1 MSEISPSALG
11 EKFSADFQKRLDAC
25 ENSTQIAELMHTE
38 EINRNLVKPD
48 WDPSFL
54 NPVEAPKHR
63 GYATTVNVNGQKIIL
78 EAESELEL
86 HQKEIETYR
95 KLFASPAAAGT
106 EQPRDPATGQFRA
119 TADQERAAA
128 ASVDAAAKV
137 ELDLKFKRGEISAA
151 EYIEQSG
158 AVKDY
163 LAKEGVS
170 IDALKTAVDQTQT
183 ASYEQSWAQATEQFL
198 ASSDWPGGTENQK
211 RLGETLIAMG
221 ATKEPSVKTL
231 RRAYDHLKKN
241 NLLVENAELT
251 QQKRLS
257 EAKTPAEIREIL
269 GYQGT
274 MALWGK

>member
-1 MSEISPSALG
+1 MSVISESKLG
-11 EKFSADFQKRLDAC
+11 EKFSPAFQAKLDAC
-25 ENSTQIAELMHTE
+25 TNPEQIKELMHQE
-38 EINRNLVKPD
+38 ELSRGLIKLD
-48 WDPSFL
+48 WDESFRI
-54 NPVEAPKHR
+54 PVETPQPTGLARSVTIAGKSFVIE
-63 GYATTVNVNGQKIIL
+63 GKT
-78 EAESELEL
+78 ELEL
-86 HQKEIETYR
+86 EQNQTALYR
-95 KLFASPAAAGT
+95 RVFAEPAAGT
-106 EQPRDPATGQFRA
+106 EQPRDPASGQFRA

-251 QQKRLS
+251 REKRLA

-269 GYQGT
+269 DYRGPSGI
-274 MALWGK
+274 WGGR